1 MMPISVYIASTL
13 IAFTLLESTDTCMLY
28 LRDLGCIGEAFAD
41 FGHRTMCEHLLGLYN
56 IKTLLVG
63 YISM

>member
-1 MMPISVYIASTL
+1 MMPISVYIALTL
-13 IAFTLLESTDTCMLY
+13 IAFTLLESTDTCILY
-28 LRDLGCIGEAFAD
+28 LRDLEAFAD

-56 IKTLLVG
+56 IKKTLLVG